1 MDFLKILY
9 LSSGSV
15 IVLFILTKIMG
26 NKEMAQLTMFDY
38 IVGITIGSIAAE
50 MATSLENSFTEPLIA
65 MIVYA
70 IFTVLISFISTKSI
84 RARKFLTGISLILL
98 DNGKL
103 YKSNFKKAK
112 LDINE
117 FLVECRTKG
126 YFNLSDIQTA
136 ILEPNGKL
144 SILPVN
150 LKRPATA
157 EDLNLNPSQEKITTQ
172 IVIDGRIIEDNLKAL
187 GFDKKWLFK
196 ELKKQGFKD
205 EKNIFLALYNKD
217 NNLSIWRK

>member
-84 RARKFLTGISLILL
+84 HARKFLTGISLILL